1 MQKQLIVQK
10 IQKLQ
15 KEIQNIQHLVQ
26 DTKKPTSEIPSPHK
40 NEKYIHFVRRT
51 MKGKVFKTREQA
63 PKYMKKVAEKW
74 TQSKEEKI

>member
-1 MQKQLIVQK
+1 MQKQLIVKK

-15 KEIQNIQHLVQ
+15 KEMKDIQQLVQ
-26 DTKKPTSEIPSPHK
+26 DKKTPEEIPRPHK
-40 NEKYIHFVRRT
+40 NEKYTHFVQRT

-74 TQSKEEKI
+74 TQSKEEKM